1 MDDER
6 NWLRESF
13 DPVAELYD
21 RARPVYPAALVEQIA
36 AAAELGPASRV
47 LEIGPGT
54 GQLTVALARTGA
66 QVTAVE
72 LGAGLATVARRKLAD
87 FTRVRVE
94 VAAFETWPA
103 PADPFDL
110 VASATAFHWLDPA
123 VRIERTAAAL
133 RPGGL
138 FARISTHHVAG
149 GTVEFFAEAQ
159 RCYRRFDPD
168 HTAADWT
175 LPRTEVL
182 TDTDPGNITTAG
194 LFEPA
199 TLHRH
204 RQDIGYSTAEY
215 VDVLST
221 YSAINRIPA
230 NDKQSLL
237 SCLAGLIDSGYGG
250 RIVKRYCF
258 ELRLARRT
266 DTAVC

>member
-1 MDDER
+1 MNDER
-6 NWLRESF
+6 KRLRETF

-21 RARPVYPAALVEQIA
+21 RARPVYPAALVGQIV

-54 GQLTVALARTGA
+54 GQLTVALARTAA

-72 LGAGLATVARRKLAD
+72 LGAGLAAVARRNLAG
-87 FTRVRVE
+87 FPRAQVA
-94 VAAFETWPA
+94 VAAFETWPL

-123 VRIERTAAAL
+123 VRIEKTAAAL

-149 GTVEFFAEAQ
+149 GTVDFFTAAQ

-175 LPRTEVL
+175 LPRAEVL
-182 TDTDPGNITTAG
+182 PDTDPDIIATAG
-194 LFEPA
+194 LFDPA
-199 TLHRH
+199 TLHRYQ
-204 RQDIGYSTAEY
+204 QDIGYSAGEY

-221 YSAINRIPA
+221 YSAINRLPA
-230 NDKQSLL
+230 ENKNGLL
-237 SCLAGLIDSGYGG
+237 NCLAELMDFGYGG

-266 DTAVC
+266 DKAVC